1 MAHGK
6 SGRVIA
12 FPQLDSFRSLMKI
25 LFVFTGQTFDKP
37 VKELMSVYQ
46 ERIKRYVSHAVVELK
61 TKNEKGE
68 SIERIKE
75 KEQKEQLKQTGER
88 DVLILL
94 DENGKQFSSV
104 EFAAQIQKLLIA
116 SGGKIIF
123 MTGGAYG
130 FGSEMI
136 KRANLKIS
144 FSKLTFT
151 HQMIRPILLEQ
162 VYRAF
167 TIINNEKYH
176 HYPVA

>member
-1 MAHGK
+1 
-6 SGRVIA
+6 
-12 FPQLDSFRSLMKI
+12 MKI

-37 VKELMSVYQ
+37 VKELMSVY
-46 ERIKRYVSHAVVELK
+46 EGRISRYVSHSVMELK

-75 KEQKEQLKQTGER
+75 KEQKEQLKQVGER

-104 EFAAQIQKLLIA
+104 EFASQLQKLLT
-116 SGGKIIF
+116 SSNRKIIF

-130 FGSEMI
+130 FSNEII

-144 FSKLTFT
+144 FSKFTFT
-151 HQMIRPILLEQ
+151 HQMIRPLLLEQ

-176 HYPVA
+176 H

>member
-1 MAHGK
+1 
-6 SGRVIA
+6 
-12 FPQLDSFRSLMKI
+12 MKI

-37 VKELMSVYQ
+37 VKELMTVYH
-46 ERIKRYVSHAVVELK
+46 ERLSHYISHGIIELK

-68 SIERIKE
+68 SVERIKE
-75 KEQKEQLKQTGER
+75 KEQKEQLKQIGEG

-104 EFAAQIQKLLIA
+104 EFASQVQKLLTT
-116 SGGKIIF
+116 SNRKIIF

-130 FGSEMI
+130 FSNEII
-136 KRANLKIS
+136 KRANQKIS

-176 HYPVA
+176 H

>member
-1 MAHGK
+1 
-6 SGRVIA
+6 
-12 FPQLDSFRSLMKI
+12 
-25 LFVFTGQTFDKP
+25 
-37 VKELMSVYQ
+37 MSVY
-46 ERIKRYVSHAVVELK
+46 EGRISRYVSHGVMELK

-75 KEQKEQLKQTGER
+75 KEQKEQLKQIGER

-94 DENGKQFSSV
+94 DENGKQFSST
-104 EFAAQIQKLLIA
+104 EFAVQLQKLLA
-116 SGGKIIF
+116 TSNRKIIF

-130 FGSEMI
+130 FSTEI
-136 KRANLKIS
+136 SKRANLKIS
-144 FSKLTFT
+144 FSKFTFT

-176 HYPVA
+176 H

>member
-1 MAHGK
+1 MD
-6 SGRVIA
+6 I
-12 FPQLDSFRSLMKI
+12 
-25 LFVFTGQTFDKP
+25 
-37 VKELMSVYQ
+37 YQ
-46 ERIKRYVSHAVVELK
+46 ERLSRYISHSTVELK

-75 KEQKEQLKQTGER
+75 KEQKEQLKQIGEG
-88 DVLILL
+88 DTLILL

-104 EFAAQIQKLLIA
+104 ELASQLQKLLTT
-116 SGGKIIF
+116 SNRKLIF

-130 FGSEMI
+130 FGGEIS

-151 HQMIRPILLEQ
+151 HQMIRPMLLEQ

-167 TIINNEKYH
+167 TIIKNEKYH
-176 HYPVA
+176 H

>member
-1 MAHGK
+1 
-6 SGRVIA
+6 
-12 FPQLDSFRSLMKI
+12 MKI

-37 VKELMSVYQ
+37 VKELVGVYQ
-46 ERIKRYVSHAVVELK
+46 ERISRYVSHSVIELK

-68 SIERIKE
+68 SIERIKD
-75 KEQKEQLKQTGER
+75 KEQKEQMKQIGER

-104 EFAAQIQKLLIA
+104 EFASQLQKLLA
-116 SGGKIIF
+116 TSNRKIIF
-123 MTGGAYG
+123 ITGGAYG
-130 FGSEMI
+130 FGNEIS

-144 FSKLTFT
+144 FSKFTFT

-167 TIINNEKYH
+167 TIIRNEKYH
-176 HYPVA
+176 H

>member
-1 MAHGK
+1 
-6 SGRVIA
+6 
-12 FPQLDSFRSLMKI
+12 MKI

-37 VKELMSVYQ
+37 VKELMTGYQ
-46 ERIKRYVSHAVVELK
+46 ERLRHYISHGIIELK

-68 SIERIKE
+68 SVERIKE
-75 KEQKEQLKQTGER
+75 KEQREQLKQIGEG

-104 EFAAQIQKLLIA
+104 EFASQVQKLLTT
-116 SGGKIIF
+116 SNRKIIF

-130 FGSEMI
+130 FGNEII

-144 FSKLTFT
+144 FSKFTFT
-151 HQMIRPILLEQ
+151 HQMIRSILLEQ

-176 HYPVA
+176 H